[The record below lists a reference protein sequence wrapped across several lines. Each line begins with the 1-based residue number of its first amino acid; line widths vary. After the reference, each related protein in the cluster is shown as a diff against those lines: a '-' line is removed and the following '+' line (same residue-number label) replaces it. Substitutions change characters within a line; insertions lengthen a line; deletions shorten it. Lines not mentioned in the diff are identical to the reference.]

1 MATPTI
7 VGTGTYDR
15 TAPSATSKTVS
26 HALASGT
33 DMVLVFCDYNAG
45 GGAISG
51 VTYNGVA
58 MTNLAAANVAASP
71 YFARIYYL
79 LAASLPAAGSS
90 YNVVV
95 SYPATTGSTN
105 PVVCVVGVQGAKQN
119 APEAGAGLSIGG
131 TDPVTSATITTVS
144 ASSLIVQALI
154 GTTAATLSS
163 WSNGQTTVNNQ
174 SARIVGTK
182 TGPGTP
188 GAQSMN
194 ADLSAAFTAGASLLV
209 SIEGA
214 ATALTLAASGSE
226 LAAASGTPTYSGAF
240 NAFRGLVL
248 KWP

>member
-7 VGTGTYDR
+7 VGTGKYDR

-26 HALASGT
+26 HTLASGT
-33 DMVLVFCDYNAG
+33 DMVLVFCDYSAG
-45 GGAISG
+45 GGAITG

-58 MTNLAAANVAASP
+58 MTNLSAANVAASP
-71 YFARIYYL
+71 YFARIYYML
-79 LAASLPAAGSS
+79 SASLPASGSA
-90 YNVVV
+90 YDVVV

-131 TDPVTSATITTVS
+131 TDPVTSATITTAS
-144 ASSLIVQALI
+144 ADSLIVQALI
-154 GTTAATLSS
+154 GTTTATLSS
-163 WSNGQTTVNNQ
+163 WSDGQTTVNNQ

-182 TGPGTP
+182 TGPSTP

-194 ADLSAAFTAGASLLV
+194 ADLSAAFTSGASLLV

-214 ATALTLAASGSE
+214 ALTLAASGSE
-226 LAAASGTPTYSGAF
+226 VTVADGSPIYAGAF

-248 KWP
+248 KWS